1 MWLHLN
7 AEEAGKNY
15 PSVSPGGKWNRL
27 ENNFPVSATSE
38 EMQEKGEKF
47 IDKDHQKC
55 VDNFISAKMFGGKT
69 FWEIENE
76 IEWVD

>member
-1 MWLHLN
+1 MWIVYNGEKYFIQGYTKNKIFHLEIN
-7 AEEAGKNY
+7 KVFKEEEF
-15 PSVSPGGKWNRL
+15 W
-27 ENNFPVSATSE
+27 
-38 EMQEKGEKF
+38 EKF